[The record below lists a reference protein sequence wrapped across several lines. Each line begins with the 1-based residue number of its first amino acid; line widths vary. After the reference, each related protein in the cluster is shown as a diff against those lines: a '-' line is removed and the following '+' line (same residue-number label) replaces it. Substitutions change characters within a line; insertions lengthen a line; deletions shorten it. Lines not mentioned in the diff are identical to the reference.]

1 MLDGSSCCDRFNWLE
16 PETIVVS
23 LTSVV
28 DVPSIDWTQT
38 EIVSRTDE
46 SVSLIVDDLLD
57 DPVVDKAREDW
68 EDGPVDVEPV
78 LHE

>member
-1 MLDGSSCCDRFNWLE
+1 MLDGSSCCDRFNWLK

-28 DVPSIDWTQT
+28 DVPSIDWTQA

-57 DPVVDKAREDW
+57 DPVVDKAREVW
-68 EDGPVDVEPV
+68 EDGPVDV
-78 LHE
+78 